1 MSNKVIGIEYTLKDA
16 KTGDLLDSNVGQA
29 PLEFISGKG
38 QIISGLEDKLL
49 TMSLNEKADVL
60 VEPKDAYGEYS
71 DEAIQTLP
79 KEQFA
84 GIELVEGMSLYG
96 TGDHGETVQVTVKSF
111 TDSDVTI
118 DYNHPMAGK
127 TLMFTVSV
135 LSLRDA
141 TDEEIQTGYV
151 GGMAAMAGGCCGG
164 GHGGC
169 GCSSDYE
176 QDHDNGHSHSGCCSG
191 EEHQGHSH
199 GGGCGTGN
207 GHSNGGC
214 GCH

>member
-16 KTGDLLDSNVGQA
+16 KTGEQLDTNVGQA
-29 PLEFISGKG
+29 PLEFVSGKG
-38 QIISGLEDKLL
+38 QIIKGLEDKLV
-49 TMSLNEKADVL
+49 TMSANEEADVL
-60 VEPKDAYGEYS
+60 VEAKDGYGEYNQ
-71 DEAIQTLP
+71 EAIQTLP

-96 TGDHGETVQVTVKSF
+96 QGEHGETIQVVVKSF
-111 TDSDVTI
+111 DDANVTI

-127 TLMFTVSV
+127 TLMFTVAI

-141 TDEEIQTGYV
+141 TEEEVQSGVV
-151 GGMAAMAGGCCGG
+151 GGFAAMGGGCCGSSSGG

-169 GCSSDYE
+169 GCASGNDE
-176 QDHDNGHSHSGCCSG
+176 HDHDH
-191 EEHQGHSH
+191 GHSH
-199 GGGCGTGN
+199 GGGCGTGG
-207 GHSNGGC
+207 GHGGC